1 MLSKITA
8 FKKGINHFPNQSFL
22 IETADFPFLRN
33 TVCNRLLY
41 TPNQNPFVPQQP
53 QVSKYILER
62 GKNLEFL
69 IRMVCMWFDV
79 ILSKVNEKLN
89 RVLNNTAAENKWLLE

>member
-1 MLSKITA
+1 MVKVAYHKFKVSIRPQDQVSLYLFQKLSK
-8 FKKGINHFPNQSFL
+8 
-22 IETADFPFLRN
+22 D
-33 TVCNRLLY
+33 V
-41 TPNQNPFVPQQP
+41 
-53 QVSKYILER
+53 LER

-69 IRMVCMWFDV
+69 IKMVCRWFDV